1 MISLPEDVLF
11 DLGSAELSARGR
23 DALAV
28 AVQRLVVVLPC
39 YVANQRAGRTC
50 PGNRYGHEIET
61 IFIEGHT
68 DNRPLLRPGYDNTNL
83 SLDRARAVQRALV
96 QGSALQSYQ
105 NKSGQPLFSFS
116 AYADTRPLKDLDP
129 LRCEESTSRPSHRL
143 DSAHRGADSG
153 IGWWQVGEKQ
163 VDVRAAAN
171 RLSEAAGRGAGH
183 GHSCGRE
190 PTTDSGH
197 RPAAAS
203 GLRARA
209 CRDVSGLSIGE
220 LRKLPFAYWVPPAQ
234 PLPLTDPDLVQRYWA
249 EALPQAVESGP
260 RRAKRWLTPLFFTYC
275 ESFDLNDQWFSDF
288 AKRVAL
294 AVGRSEGA
302 FAAKLADLQRDL
314 AFFQPNWVGPRLAG
328 ALLSNPRR
336 LDDAFADHLLWPGFV
351 DTPLGG
357 HVFESA
363 LGLGGERLREWP
375 VIARLLDWAKRLA
388 SPVQKSR
395 HRVAFADALLKPWY
409 RKRPP
414 DTVKS
419 TLITFFVGAYGDPR
433 MEGHRQYQWKGVAP
447 EAISVLMGW
456 LAGDTLRGFMRV
468 LERTAD
474 EIWSFRRKFW
484 MAFYDAGHIEEA
496 WLALGSDARLVAR
509 KLLVDERGMGFGR
522 LEGGA
527 APNQSVL
534 LLKIGHLVF
543 TEWSHNE
550 AFEPMRMASVAHQS
564 SMRPS
569 TTEPTF
575 ERPFQWTF
583 MAAST

>member
-1 MISLPEDVLF
+1 MFAQLPTAFPKLQAVVQAMD
-11 DLGSAELSARGR
+11 
-23 DALAV
+23 AV
-28 AVQRLVVVLPC
+28 AVVSPPPIPAIGQRL
-39 YVANQRAGRTC
+39 RAAF
-50 PGNRYGHEIET
+50 E
-61 IFIEGHT
+61 
-68 DNRPLLRPGYDNTNL
+68 
-83 SLDRARAVQRALV
+83 RARAEMYR
-96 QGSALQSYQ
+96 
-105 NKSGQPLFSFS
+105 
-116 AYADTRPLKDLDP
+116 
-129 LRCEESTSRPSHRL
+129 
-143 DSAHRGADSG
+143 
-153 IGWWQVGEKQ
+153 
-163 VDVRAAAN
+163 
-171 RLSEAAGRGAGH
+171 
-183 GHSCGRE
+183 
-190 PTTDSGH
+190 
-197 RPAAAS
+197 
-203 GLRARA
+203 
-209 CRDVSGLSIGE
+209 GLSIGE

-249 EALPQAVESGP
+249 EALPQAIESGP

-363 LGLGGERLREWP
+363 LGLGGERLRDWP

-543 TEWSHNE
+543 TEWSHNGSLRAYE
-550 AFEPMRMASVAHQS
+550 DGERGTPKLYETEYHGTDLRAPI
-564 SMRPS
+564 SMDFHGGVNVNPELRHMNS
-569 TTEPTF
+569 TGGTWQRKARDFIRQQTGVFVSDREIL
-575 ERPFQWTF
+575 
-583 MAAST
+583 